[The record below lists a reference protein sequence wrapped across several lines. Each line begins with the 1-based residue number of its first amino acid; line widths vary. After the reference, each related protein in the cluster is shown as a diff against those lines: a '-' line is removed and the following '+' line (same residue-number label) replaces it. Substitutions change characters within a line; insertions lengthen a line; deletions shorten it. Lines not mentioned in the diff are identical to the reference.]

1 MDARAAASQEV
12 TSRPRD
18 RSDRRWS
25 PLIFALEHLF
35 PKRGRAPYATAER
48 VVVLVIVRA
57 MSYDASADAFNC
69 FLSYPTIAR
78 WSGVSVAS
86 VKRVLQKHRD
96 GPAPLVAA
104 SRPGRTR
111 GYRHACHRFTLV
123 TCPERFASAR
133 DAARTA
139 HRAEVDQALRDLQPE
154 RIALQRERRDFGGT
168 LTEAEYARRLEIL
181 EQAVRRKRPARAGL
195 KLRPEEEVT

>member
-1 MDARAAASQEV
+1 MDARAAVPPAI
-12 TSRPRD
+12 TSRSPA

-48 VVVLVIVRA
+48 LVVLVIVRA

-69 FLSYPTIAR
+69 FVSYPTIAR

-111 GYRHACHRFTLV
+111 GYRHACYRFTLV
-123 TCPERFASAR
+123 TRPERFATAR

-139 HRAEVDQALRDLQPE
+139 HRDQVEQALRDLQPE
-154 RIALQRERRDFGGT
+154 RIALQRQRQDFGGT
-168 LTEAEYARRLEIL
+168 LTAEEYARRLEAL

-195 KLRPEEEVT
+195 KTQ